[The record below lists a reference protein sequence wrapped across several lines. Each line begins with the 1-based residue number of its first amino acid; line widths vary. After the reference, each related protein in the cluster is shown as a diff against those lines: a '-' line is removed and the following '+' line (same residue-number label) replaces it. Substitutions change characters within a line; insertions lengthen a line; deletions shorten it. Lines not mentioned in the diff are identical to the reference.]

1 MKFYKVDEV
10 AEMWGFNKKFVW
22 RMIKEGNLAAVKMG
36 TEYRITD
43 EQIEDYVKRNTVNNS
58 QKTLTEEEPKHD

>member
-1 MKFYKVDEV
+1 MKFYTTDEV
-10 AEMWGFNKKFVW
+10 AEMWGFNKKFVL

-43 EQIEDYVKRNTVNNS
+43 EQIEDYVKRNTVNTT
-58 QKTLTEEEPKHD
+58 QTKLAEEEPKHN